1 MAAGASLEATDRY
14 GMTPLPVAASNER
27 LLCIKE
33 LIKLGASQFAKD
45 GPLLDGDTPYQM
57 AMKCGLWETAD
68 VLKKSEVR
76 RKKLAGGGT
85 RMVPFDTPYWEPP
98 AFSAKRMNPRGQWG
112 PGAGS

>member
-1 MAAGASLEATDRY
+1 
-14 GMTPLPVAASNER
+14 MTPLHVAASNER

>member
-1 MAAGASLEATDRY
+1 MKHEQKLDCGGGYVKILPSTADQATF
-14 GMTPLPVAASNER
+14 G
-27 LLCIKE
+27 
-33 LIKLGASQFAKD
+33 
-45 GPLLDGDTPYQM
+45 GDTPYQM